1 MTTRSIYRV
10 DSLPVMQNRVYD
22 TREEAASC
30 PVGVMDL
37 VQDLETGLI
46 FNRAY
51 APELLVYDRHYQ
63 NEQAVSQIFQ
73 KHLEA
78 VAAIMEQFFRDLDVV
93 EIGCGKGHFLELL
106 RARGFRVTGV
116 DPAYEGE
123 APGVIRAPFSPELGL
138 RAQGIVLRHVLE
150 HIPDPTAFLE
160 SVAETNDH
168 AGLVYIEVPCLDW
181 IVRHRAWFDIYYEHA
196 NYFRL
201 DDLTALFGSVS
212 AAGHLFG
219 GQYLYV
225 VADLATLRRPR
236 RRPDDLFALP
246 TDFLAAVDCGADVL
260 KARQGRR
267 AAVWG
272 GSSKG
277 VLFTLFMQRRG
288 ASLDFVIDI
297 NPAKQGQHLAVTGH
311 RVSAP
316 QEALSRMHPDDMV
329 FVMNSNYF
337 DEIKTAAG
345 NNFKYLR
352 VDHDQ
357 F

>member
-1 MTTRSIYRV
+1 MTTQSIYRV

-22 TREEAASC
+22 TREEAVAC
-30 PVGVMDL
+30 PIGVMDL
-37 VQDLETGLI
+37 VQDMETGLI
-46 FNRAY
+46 YNKAY
-51 APELLVYDRHYQ
+51 APELLVYDQHYL
-63 NEQAVSQIFQ
+63 NEQAVSQVFQ
-73 KHLEA
+73 EHLGA
-78 VAAIMEQFFRDLDVV
+78 VATIMERFFRDRDVV

-106 RARGFRVTGV
+106 RAKGFRVTGV
-116 DPAYEGE
+116 DPAYEGS
-123 APGVIRAPFSPELGL
+123 APDVIRAPFSPELGL
-138 RAQGIVLRHVLE
+138 QTQGIVLRHVLE
-150 HIPDPTAFLE
+150 HIPDPAAFLE
-160 SVAETNDH
+160 SVAETN
-168 AGLVYIEVPCLDW
+168 ANKGLVYIEVPCLDW
-181 IVRHRAWFDIYYEHA
+181 IARHQAWFDIYYEHA
-196 NYFRL
+196 NYFRH
-201 DDLTALFGSVS
+201 DDLTALFGSVR

-246 TDFLAAVDCGADVL
+246 DNFLAALDSGADAL
-260 KARQGRR
+260 KARHGRR

-288 ASLDFVIDI
+288 EPLDFVIDI
-297 NPAKQGQHLAVTGH
+297 NPAKQGQYLAVTGH
-311 RVSAP
+311 RVCAP
-316 QEALSRMHPDDMV
+316 QEILSLMHPEDLI

-337 DEIKTAAG
+337 DEIKAVAG

-352 VDHDQ
+352 VDYEQ